1 MLGQIQPIK
10 FILMIHEQPDH
21 RVDQKQKYGAI
32 LPVSIQLE
40 NMNRSRRSLLATV
53 AVFAL
58 SLIVSSFTTAR
69 ADTASTRPAA
79 IYIIR
84 HAEKPEGKE
93 DPDLTPKGYDR
104 ANALVQVIPN
114 NFCIPDFI
122 FAAAPSA
129 HSNRP
134 IETVTPLSKA
144 LGIKILDP
152 YGDKDYTSLV
162 HDLMTDPKYIGKT
175 ILICWHHS
183 EIPYLAQALGA
194 TGVPPAWPDNTFDR
208 VWVLK
213 YSGDSVSFQDLP
225 QRALASDSRE

>member
-1 MLGQIQPIK
+1 MGMPL
-10 FILMIHEQPDH
+10 
-21 RVDQKQKYGAI
+21 AI
-32 LPVSIQLE
+32 RKS
-40 NMNRSRRSLLATV
+40 SRFLLALV
-53 AVFAL
+53 GVLLIL
-58 SLIVSSFTTAR
+58 SPARSAR
-69 ADTASTRPAA
+69 ADSASTRPAA

-93 DPDLTPKGYDR
+93 DPNLTPKGYDR

-152 YGDKDYTSLV
+152 YGDKDYPSLV
-162 HDLMTDPKYIGKT
+162 HDLTTDPKYIGKT

-183 EIPYLAQALGA
+183 EIPGLAQALGV
-194 TGVPPAWPDNTFDR
+194 TDVPPAWPDNTFDR

-225 QRALASDSRE
+225 QRALASDSRD